1 MDNNIK
7 EELESLYKFVNI
19 NRLKASGS
27 TNIAKIIGVLD
38 EISLRLE
45 NIIVDNIN
53 DDIGEEPSEE
63 SEIESDE
70 ESDEPTEE
78 LEESE
83 IESDED

>member
-27 TNIAKIIGVLD
+27 TNIAKIIDVLD
-38 EISLRLE
+38 EISSRLE
-45 NIIVDNIN
+45 NIIGDNIN
-53 DDIGEEPSEE
+53 DEVEEESSGE